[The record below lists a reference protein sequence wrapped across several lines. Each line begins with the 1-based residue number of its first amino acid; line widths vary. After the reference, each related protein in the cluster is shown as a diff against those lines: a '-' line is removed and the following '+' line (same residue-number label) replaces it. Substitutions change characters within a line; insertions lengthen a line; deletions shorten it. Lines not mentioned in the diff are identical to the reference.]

1 MSGSASSVHFCA
13 PPQSPFLLTLFISA
27 LCLAPSFFA
36 RPSNAFHL
44 SAGSAASLGS
54 ANFQRSEQLALK
66 PLSPAAEPSGL
77 AAPAAFVRMTKCTYT
92 AASPG
97 RHAHLRRAGALDSS
111 ASALWAARRGFVG
124 GNWKCNGTTAKT
136 QELVDMLN
144 SAPVSFEQVDV
155 VVAPPSLFI
164 SQVQDSLRQPRV
176 QVAAQDSSTQQ
187 AYGAFTGE
195 LSPKMIKEKNIPWVV
210 LGHSER
216 RAGFGGQPGESNQVV
231 AKKVRAALNEGLSVI
246 LCIGETLE
254 ERESGQ
260 TQKVLS
266 EQLEAVRQAVPEADA
281 WKSIVIAYEPV
292 WAIGTGKTATAALAQ
307 ETHRDIRNWL
317 AQAVSPKVAEA
328 TRVIYGG
335 SVKGSNAKELFE
347 GEDVDGFLVG
357 GASLTGDFVSIIDA
371 AKQQA

>member
-1 MSGSASSVHFCA
+1 MSRALSFPRFSAPLRRNFLALLVSASVALGFFA
-13 PPQSPFLLTLFISA
+13 GPVIAFRSPASH
-27 LCLAPSFFA
+27 PSF
-36 RPSNAFHL
+36 
-44 SAGSAASLGS
+44 GSAATSNRLS
-54 ANFQRSEQLALK
+54 QN

-77 AAPAAFVRMTKCTYT
+77 PTHTFVRMTRCTYT
-92 AASPG
+92 APALG
-97 RHAHLRRAGALDSS
+97 RQALRQEGVLGG
-111 ASALWAARRGFVG
+111 SALWAARRGFVG

-136 QELVDMLN
+136 KELVDMLN
-144 SAPVSFEQVDV
+144 SAPISFEQVDV

-164 SQVQDSLRQPRV
+164 SQVQDSLRNPGV
-176 QVAAQDSSTQQ
+176 QVAAQDSSAQQ

-231 AKKVRAALNEGLSVI
+231 AKKVRGALDEGLRVI
-246 LCIGETLE
+246 LCIGETLD

-260 TQKVLS
+260 TQRVLS
-266 EQLEAVRQAVPEADA
+266 EQLEAVRLAVPNEQD

-292 WAIGTGKTATAALAQ
+292 WAIGTGRTATAALAQ

-317 AQAVSPKVAEA
+317 ARAVSPAVAEA

-335 SVKGSNAKELFE
+335 SVKGSNAKELFA

-371 AKQQA
+371 AKREGGKA